1 MKPLKGGTF
10 SIRESMAA
18 SNCRTFSPVA
28 NFWPPASS
36 PFRAITLPW
45 ISSSRGT
52 REAGA
57 FRLATPRADVNSS
70 RVPSSS
76 KIGLFLGIFIRVM
89 VLARPPSPF
98 FV

>member
-1 MKPLKGGTF
+1 
-10 SIRESMAA
+10 MAA
-18 SNCRTFSPVA
+18 SNCRTFSPGGEFLAAGQLAVQGDNVA
-28 NFWPPASS
+28 
-36 PFRAITLPW
+36 LDLLQQ
-45 ISSSRGT
+45 GGQGG
-52 REAGA
+52 GA